1 MEFQIL
7 ITPHHTFVRKL
18 VGLHTSHNPRQR
30 SRERKRQREGWET
43 EKRGHKR
50 KREKKVRDSI
60 WQLHLHRFLFPG
72 VCFIYSHH
80 PFPFS
85 SWNSQFHS
93 HLPLP
98 PPLSHSLFSFL
109 FLFFFLPQFSGWI
122 SGGDYYFKVRFGFWA
137 FSWNGFLLLFLFFLF
152 SHNSVKLSCFGSE
165 FRVGFM
171 GLIQISIIWNTRVWF
186 CLILCHMQ
194 PPSLNAHNLLDFI
207 FNFWYFICFFFL
219 VTSSHHILLAFS
231 KKILFISLNAKFYF

>member
-109 FLFFFLPQFSGWI
+109 FLFFFSLNFLAEFQAGIII
-122 SGGDYYFKVRFGFWA
+122 SRFD
-137 FSWNGFLLLFLFFLF
+137 L
-152 SHNSVKLSCFGSE
+152 GSE
-165 FRVGFM
+165 LFREMDFCFCFCF
-171 GLIQISIIWNTRVWF
+171 SFFRII
-186 CLILCHMQ
+186 L
-194 PPSLNAHNLLDFI
+194 
-207 FNFWYFICFFFL
+207 
-219 VTSSHHILLAFS
+219 
-231 KKILFISLNAKFYF
+231 

>member
-43 EKRGHKR
+43 
-50 KREKKVRDSI
+50 REEGTQTQTGKKGERFDLTTPFAQISVSRRL
-60 WQLHLHRFLFPG
+60 LHLLTSPISIFFLEFS
-72 VCFIYSHH
+72 I
-80 PFPFS
+80 PFPLAS
-85 SWNSQFHS
+85 PTSIIS
-93 HLPLP
+93 LPF
-98 PPLSHSLFSFL
+98 LFSFP
-109 FLFFFLPQFSGWI
+109 FFFLPQFSGWI

-137 FSWNGFLLLFLFFLF
+137 FSWSGFLLLFLFFLF

-207 FNFWYFICFFFL
+207 FNFWYLFVFFSWSQ
-219 VTSSHHILLAFS
+219 VHITSCWRFQRRFS
-231 KKILFISLNAKFYF
+231 SSL